1 METQFEL
8 GTVIHATLRPQDL
21 VPAFLERLHSLEPE
35 THARLLT
42 DFRCIALSDDDPWWD
57 SEDCAH
63 FLNEDLFDALNNC
76 APDYVYFGSH
86 EGDGSDF
93 GFWIN
98 WEAIEEAIHDGELP
112 QVNDRA
118 KGGKGTHSP
127 HYVGMWIHIND
138 HGNATLYNRIRG
150 GFGESGKDTIIWTVV

>member
-1 METQFEL
+1 MKTQFEL
-8 GTVIHATLRPQDL
+8 GTVIHATMRPQDL
-21 VPAFLERLHSLEPE
+21 VPAFLDKLHSLEPE

-98 WEAIEEAIHDGELP
+98 WEAVEEAIHGGELL
-112 QVNDRA
+112 QVNDRN
-118 KGGKGTHSP
+118 KNSLKMHEILDR
-127 HYVGMWIHIND
+127 YVGMWIHIND
-138 HGNATLYNRIRG
+138 HGNATLYNR
-150 GFGESGKDTIIWTVV
+150 ENGKDTEIWAVV